1 MTTKRHIADSS
12 RLKPGR
18 IHLPHSL
25 NTNEHLSICLI
36 AADNTKDLIQAALD
50 SEDFPKTIRVDKII
64 EFTPLS
70 KKYTQYENQRRL
82 YAEHDIFLG
91 DDRIIN
97 RLPKGACPLLF
108 PNMVHISS
116 ANTVQS
122 SARPSTSRP

>member
-18 IHLPHSL
+18 IQLPHSL
-25 NTNEHLSICLI
+25 NTNEHQSICLI
-36 AADNTKDLIQAALD
+36 AADNTKELIQAALD

-64 EFTPLS
+64 EYTPLS

-97 RLPKGACPLLF
+97 RLPKGAYSSSP
-108 PNMVHISS
+108 PDTVQSGS
-116 ANTVQS
+116 ANVPQS